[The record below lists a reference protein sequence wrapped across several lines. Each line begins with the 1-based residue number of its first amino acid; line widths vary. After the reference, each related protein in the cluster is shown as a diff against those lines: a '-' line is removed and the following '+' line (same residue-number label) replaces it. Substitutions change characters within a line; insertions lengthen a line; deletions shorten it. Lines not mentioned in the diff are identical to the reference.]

1 MMEISALIS
10 QMQQSEFYPH
20 PVADNIELVQ
30 THVSYVLLTGDY
42 AYKLKKSV
50 NFGFLDYSTLE
61 KRKHFLDA
69 EIAMNSAIAPE
80 LYLAVLPI
88 TQEGEKFILNG
99 SGEPVAYTLK
109 MRQFPQENLFIN
121 LFEAGKLSIE
131 QMEELGNIV
140 AQFHKNAATNDY
152 ISSFGKVEQIRQ
164 GVDENYAQT
173 QSYIGRVQTQEQ
185 LAATQAYTDKFFA
198 EREDLFNSRIK
209 NNKIK
214 ECHGDLHLKNIC
226 LWQDKIQLFDR
237 IEFNEPFRFVDVIYD
252 VAFTMMDLEARG
264 KQDFA
269 NAFLNTYLE
278 QTGDWEGL
286 PLLPLYLSRQAY
298 VRAKVTSFLLDDPAI
313 PEAVKQEASQTAKD
327 YYKQA
332 WEYTQRKSGKL
343 ILMSG
348 LSGSGKTTVA
358 KNIARNTG
366 AIHIRSDAVRK
377 HLAGIPLEATGSD
390 TIYTLEMSQK
400 TYDRLLELGMILAQE
415 GFTVILDAKYDRIEH
430 RQKVIDAI
438 KSHNIPLQIVHCT
451 APIEVLGD
459 RLKSRSGDISDATA
473 DLLTSQQAT
482 AEAFTPEEQVYV
494 TTIDTSNTNWE
505 SIDFLH
511 KQDKFR

>member
-69 EIAMNSAIAPE
+69 EISLNSAIAPE
-80 LYLAVLPI
+80 LYLEVIPI

-99 SGEPVAYTLK
+99 SGKPVAYTLK

-121 LFEAGKLSIE
+121 LFDAGKLSIE
-131 QMEELGNIV
+131 KMEELGKIV
-140 AQFHKNAATNDY
+140 AEFHKNAVTNEY
-152 ISSFGKVEQIRQ
+152 ISSFGKVEKIRQ
-164 GVDENYAQT
+164 AFDENYAQT
-173 QSYIGRVQTQEQ
+173 QGYIGRAQTQEQ
-185 LAATQAYTDKFFA
+185 LTATQAYTDNFFA
-198 EREDLFNSRIK
+198 EREDLFNSRIN

-252 VAFTMMDLEARG
+252 VAFAMMDLEAKG

-278 QTGDWEGL
+278 ETGDWEGL

-313 PEAVKQEASQTAKD
+313 PETVKQEASQTATN

-358 KNIARNTG
+358 KTIARNTG

-377 HLAGIPLEATGSD
+377 HIAGIALEATGSD
-390 TIYTLEMSQK
+390 TIYTPQMNQK
-400 TYDRLLELGMILAQE
+400 TYDRLLELGVMLVQE
-415 GFTVILDAKYDRIEH
+415 GFTVILDAKYDRIDYRH
-430 RQKVIDAI
+430 KVIDAI
-438 KSHNIPLQIVHCT
+438 KLHNISLQIIHCT
-451 APIEVLGD
+451 APLEVLRD
-459 RLKSRSGDISDATA
+459 RLNQRSGDISDATA
-473 DLLTSQQAT
+473 DLLTTQQAK
-482 AEAFTPEEQVYV
+482 AEAFTQEEQVYV
-494 TTIDTSNTNWE
+494 TTIDTSNTDWK
-505 SIDFLH
+505 SLKAIS
-511 KQDKFR
+511 

>member
-1 MMEISALIS
+1 MEISALIS

-20 PVADNIELVQ
+20 EVADNIELVQ

-50 NFGFLDYSTLE
+50 DFGFLDYSTLE
-61 KRKHFLDA
+61 KRKQFLDA

-88 TQEGEKFILNG
+88 TQEGDKFILNG

-109 MRQFPQENLFIN
+109 MRQFPQENLLIN
-121 LFEAGKLSIE
+121 LFEAGKLSIDY
-131 QMEELGNIV
+131 MEELGKIV
-140 AQFHKNAATNDY
+140 AQFHDQAKTSEY
-152 ISSFGKVEQIRQ
+152 INTFGKVEKIRQ
-164 GVDENYAQT
+164 AFDENYAQT
-173 QSYIGRVQTQEQ
+173 QGYIDRAQTEKQ
-185 LAATQAYTDKFFA
+185 LTETQAYTDKFFA
-198 EREDLFNSRIK
+198 EREDLFNSRIA
-209 NNKIK
+209 NHKIK

-237 IEFNEPFRFVDVIYD
+237 IEFNELFRFVDVMYD

-264 KQDFA
+264 KKDFA

-313 PEAVKQEASQTAKD
+313 PEPVKQEATQTASD

-332 WEYTQRKSGKL
+332 WEYTQSKPGKL

-358 KNIARNTG
+358 KTLARAIG

-377 HLAGIPLEATGSD
+377 HLAGISLDTTGSD
-390 TIYTLEMSQK
+390 EIYTPQMSQK
-400 TYDRLLELGMILAQE
+400 TYDRLLELGMMLVKE
-415 GFTVILDAKYDRIEH
+415 GFTVILDAKYDRIGCRH
-430 RQKVIDAI
+430 KIIDAI
-438 KSHNIPLQIVHCT
+438 QNNNISLQIIHCT
-451 APIEVLGD
+451 APVEVLRD
-459 RLKSRSGDISDATA
+459 RLNQRSGDISDATA

-482 AEAFTPEEQVYV
+482 AEAFSPEEQVYV
-494 TTIDTSNTNWE
+494 TTIDTSKTDE
-505 SIDFLH
+505 KFLEAISY
-511 KQDKFR
+511 